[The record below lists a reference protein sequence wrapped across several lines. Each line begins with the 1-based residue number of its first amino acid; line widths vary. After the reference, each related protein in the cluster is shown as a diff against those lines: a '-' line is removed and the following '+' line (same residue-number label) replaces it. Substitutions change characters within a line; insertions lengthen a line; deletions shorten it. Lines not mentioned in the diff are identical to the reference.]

1 MASAP
6 QLSCS
11 NSMTYIAIVALSGI
25 EDSVRTVVAAS
36 RSLIERDP
44 GVAWTLALVLVALG
58 LLWIKPWRAFTP
70 RGRAERQR
78 RKGVEHTLAG
88 RPEDAQIC
96 FRRALQHSA
105 KIPDA
110 LRVRL
115 LVCLGD
121 ALMDGDRT
129 QEAEDCFS
137 VALQIGDQTGS
148 CQGSIA
154 DLLLKRKRE
163 PEKVLT
169 VADFA
174 YSLEAERFQA
184 APVAWKEEHLG
195 LREAVCLA
203 RKAQALAL
211 LDRNSDAKEA
221 LNKAVGLLKSAK
233 DADAAQQLD
242 DDAMKRFLFDR
253 RSRSRQKLQ
262 FAALHFMIGSAFLA
276 LRNTPEAIAQF
287 SSGCETD
294 PKGKYRKLCQQRLDQ
309 FRPADQPT
317 AAH

>member
-1 MASAP
+1 MTMAA
-6 QLSCS
+6 
-11 NSMTYIAIVALSGI
+11 NITLSGI
-25 EDSVRTVVAAS
+25 EGSVRTIAAGLQ
-36 RSLIERDP
+36 LIFERDP
-44 GVAWTLALVLVALG
+44 GVVWTLVLAVTALG
-58 LLWIKPWRAFTP
+58 LLWTKPWRALTP
-70 RGRAERQR
+70 RGRAEKQR
-78 RKGVEHTLAG
+78 RKGIEHTLAG
-88 RPEDAQIC
+88 RPEEAQKC
-96 FRRALQHSA
+96 FQKALQLSA
-105 KIPDA
+105 KIPDS

-137 VALQIGDQTGS
+137 VALQIGDRTGS

-154 DLLLKRKRE
+154 DLMLKRKRE
-163 PEKVLT
+163 PEKVLK
-169 VADFA
+169 VADLA
-174 YSLEAERFQA
+174 YSLEAERFRA

-211 LDRNSDAKEA
+211 LDQNSDANEA
-221 LNKAVGLLKSAK
+221 LNKAVGLLKSAE
-233 DADAAQQLD
+233 DAEAARQLD

-262 FAALHFMIGSAFLA
+262 FAALHFRIGSAFLA

-287 SSGCETD
+287 NLGLEAD

-309 FRPADQPT
+309 LRGADQPI
-317 AAH
+317 AVH